1 MGFCLITAETVY
13 HSSSVLSNLSSSW
26 TSKPPLAVKYR
37 LDTGS
42 LIEPGGPRSLC
53 STVERLLA
61 WEKKLY
67 DEVKVS
73 FAPQIEWLWFLSEKL
88 ELLFYNFFFN
98 HFFISLSLNLPYQI
112 DVFGVKKGVGLS
124 RKCACG
130 FIVSPPQFLT
140 TMTQLGPFSS
150 VSV

>member
-1 MGFCLITAETVY
+1 
-13 HSSSVLSNLSSSW
+13 
-26 TSKPPLAVKYR
+26 VKYR

-124 RKCACG
+124 RKCACE
-130 FIVSPPQFLT
+130 ISVSPPQFLT

>member
-1 MGFCLITAETVY
+1 
-13 HSSSVLSNLSSSW
+13 
-26 TSKPPLAVKYR
+26 VKYR

-88 ELLFYNFFFN
+88 EVLFYNYFFLS
-98 HFFISLSLNLPYQI
+98 FFHLSLLIYLTRLM
-112 DVFGVKKGVGLS
+112 FLGLK
-124 RKCACG
+124 R
-130 FIVSPPQFLT
+130 VLD
-140 TMTQLGPFSS
+140 
-150 VSV
+150 